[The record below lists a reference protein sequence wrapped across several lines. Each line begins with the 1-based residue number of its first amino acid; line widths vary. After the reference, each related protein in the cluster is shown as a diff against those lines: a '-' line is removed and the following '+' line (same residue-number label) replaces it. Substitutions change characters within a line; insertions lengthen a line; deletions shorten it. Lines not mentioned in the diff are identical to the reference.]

1 MPGFLLYCNPAMSDL
16 FYRAFEDKFRGS
28 RALIIS
34 RLEIYRDFITP
45 LKQVH
50 ADVQGLDLGCGRG
63 EWLEVLLKEEI
74 EPMGVDMDEGML
86 EACRSLNLPNVK
98 GDAVTY
104 LASLQDES
112 QSVISAFHLVEHIPF
127 DQLQLVVSECLRVL
141 KPGGLL
147 IMETPNPENIV
158 VGTRNFYL
166 DPTHQRPIPPLLLSF
181 LPEHYGFKRTKVL
194 RLQESRT
201 LLQNTTLGLHDVF
214 VGVSPDYAV
223 VAQKNATTDVLEK
236 FDSVFAREYGLS
248 LEALSAHYDAGVKGP
263 MERIQTRFRE
273 LETRLNSA
281 LDLAEQ
287 SWEKEILA
295 RLHQAE
301 MRAQQAE
308 HDAMAATM
316 ALQAVYASFSWRLS
330 SPLRWLGIQTGLL
343 RTHGLRARLSSLQ
356 KKIWRGS
363 EDSLTAPPVPVHKSH
378 SEPAPNPSPG
388 TQSPTSIRV
397 RKAYKELKKIVD
409 HPPKSH

>member
-1 MPGFLLYCNPAMSDL
+1 MSDL

-28 RALIIS
+28 RSLVIS
-34 RLEIYRDFITP
+34 RLEIYRAFISP
-45 LKQVH
+45 LKQIY
-50 ADVQGLDLGCGRG
+50 ADAQGLDLGCGRG
-63 EWLEVLLKEEI
+63 EWLEVLQSEGI

-86 EACRSLNLPNVK
+86 QACHSLHLPTLK

-104 LASLQDES
+104 LAGLQDES

-158 VGTRNFYL
+158 VGTRDFYL

-181 LPEHYGFKRTKVL
+181 LPEHYGFVRTKVL

-201 LLQNTTLGLHDVF
+201 CLQNTTLGLYDVF

-223 VAQKNATTDVLEK
+223 VTQKNATTGVLEK
-236 FDSVFAREYGLS
+236 FDSAFAREYGLS

-281 LDLAEQ
+281 LDQAKQ
-287 SWEKEILA
+287 SWEEEIRA
-295 RLHQAE
+295 QLHQAE
-301 MRAQQAE
+301 IRAQQAE
-308 HDAMAATM
+308 HNALAATM
-316 ALQAVYASFSWRLS
+316 ALQAVYASTSWRLS
-330 SPLRWLGIQTGLL
+330 APLRWLGIQAGLL
-343 RTHGLRARLSSLQ
+343 RTQGLRARLSSLQ
-356 KKIWRGS
+356 RKIWRGA
-363 EDSLTAPPVPVHKSH
+363 EDTLAAPPAPVHKGQPD
-378 SEPAPNPSPG
+378 PAPNPSPG
-388 TQSPTSIRV
+388 TQPPTSIRV
-397 RKAYKELKKIVD
+397 RKVYEELKNIVG
-409 HPPKSH
+409 HPPKNH